1 MKLRKLLTLGL
12 IAVMTLTFTACGS
25 KETSDVKEEDTTT
38 GQTTE
43 DTKKEVLE
51 ESLEET
57 DTLSGT
63 VVITGSTSV
72 EKILIDMIDEFQAMN
87 PDVKVNYTGTG
98 SSAGIQDAIDGIN
111 TLGASSRE
119 LKDEEVAEGLTPDV
133 FAYDGIAVV
142 VHPSNEVSDL
152 KLEDLAKIYN
162 GEITNWKEFG
172 GTDSEIVVVSRE
184 GSSGTRD
191 AFEELI
197 GLEDAGGLSEGA
209 TVIEGNG
216 NVQTNVAGNEN
227 AIGYVSFS
235 FINET
240 VKDVTIEGSEAT
252 AEQVKAGAYKLS
264 RPFILTYIDEN
275 LSKEGRAFLDFAKS
289 AEGQVYV
296 EAHGGIVIN

>member
-1 MKLRKLLTLGL
+1 MKLRKILVLVL
-12 IAVMTLTFTACGS
+12 IATMTIAFTACGS
-25 KETSDVKEEDTTT
+25 KESGDTKDTDNKKDETSVEAKEENTT
-38 GQTTE
+38 
-43 DTKKEVLE
+43 
-51 ESLEET
+51 EET

-72 EKILIDMIDEFQAMN
+72 EKIIIDMIDEFQAIN

-98 SSAGIQDAIDGIN
+98 SSAGIQDAIDGTN

-119 LKDEEVAEGLTPDV
+119 LKDEEVAAGLTPDV
-133 FAYDGIAVV
+133 FAYDGIAAVI
-142 VHPSNEVSDL
+142 HPSNEVSDI
-152 KLEDLAKIYN
+152 KLEDLAKIYS
-162 GEITNWKEFG
+162 GELTNWKQLG
-172 GTDSEIVVVSRE
+172 GKDSEIVVVSRE

-197 GLEDAGGLSEGA
+197 GLEDAGGLTEGA

-216 NVQTNVAGNEN
+216 NVQTSVAGNEN

-240 VKDVTIEGSEAT
+240 VKGLTIDGIEAT
-252 AEQVKAGAYKLS
+252 PEKVKAGDYKLS
-264 RPFILTYIDEN
+264 RPFLLTYIDAN
-275 LSKEGRAFLDFAKS
+275 LSKEGRAFLEFAKS
-289 AEGQVYV
+289 EDGQTFV

>member
-1 MKLRKLLTLGL
+1 MKLRKVLALGL
-12 IAVMTLTFTACGS
+12 IAVMTLAFTACGTKES
-25 KETSDVKEEDTTT
+25 KDTNETES
-38 GQTTE
+38 TTE
-43 DTKKEVLE
+43 EAENTTE
-51 ESLEET
+51 ETENTTEET
-57 DTLSGT
+57 DSLSGT

-72 EKILIDMIDEFQAMN
+72 EKIIVDMIDEFQAMN

-98 SSAGIQDAIDGIN
+98 SSAGIQDAIDGVN
-111 TLGASSRE
+111 TLGASSRQ
-119 LKDEEVAEGLTPDV
+119 LKDEEVAAGLTPDV

-142 VHPSNEVSDL
+142 VHPSNEVSDI
-152 KLEDLAKIYN
+152 KLEDLAKVYN
-162 GEITNWKEFG
+162 GEITNWNELG
-172 GTDSEIVVVSRE
+172 GKDGEIVVVSRE

-216 NVQTNVAGNEN
+216 NVQTSVAGNEN

-240 VKDVTIEGSEAT
+240 VKGLTIDGTPAT
-252 AEQVKAGAYKLS
+252 PEKVKAGEYKLS
-264 RPFILTYIDEN
+264 RPFLLTYIDAN
-275 LSKEGRAFLDFAKS
+275 LSKEGRAFLEFAKS
-289 AEGQVYV
+289 GDGQTFV

>member
-1 MKLRKLLTLGL
+1 MKLRKILVLVL
-12 IAVMTLTFTACGS
+12 IATMTIAFTACGS
-25 KETSDVKEEDTTT
+25 KESGDTKDTDNKKDETSVEAKEENTT
-38 GQTTE
+38 
-43 DTKKEVLE
+43 
-51 ESLEET
+51 EET

-72 EKILIDMIDEFQAMN
+72 EKIIIDMIDEFQAIN

-98 SSAGIQDAIDGIN
+98 SSAGIQDSIDGTN

-119 LKDEEVAEGLTPDV
+119 LKDEEVAAGLTPDV
-133 FAYDGIAVV
+133 FAYDGIAAVI
-142 VHPSNEVSDL
+142 HPSNEVSDI
-152 KLEDLAKIYN
+152 KLEDLAKIYS
-162 GEITNWKEFG
+162 GELTNWKQLG
-172 GTDSEIVVVSRE
+172 GKDSEIVVVSRE

-197 GLEDAGGLSEGA
+197 GLEDAGGLTEGA

-216 NVQTNVAGNEN
+216 NVQTSVAGNEN

-240 VKDVTIEGSEAT
+240 VKGLTIDGIEAT
-252 AEQVKAGAYKLS
+252 PEKVKAGDYKLS
-264 RPFILTYIDEN
+264 RPFLLTYIDAN
-275 LSKEGRAFLDFAKS
+275 LSKEGRAFLEFAKS
-289 AEGQVYV
+289 EDGQTFV